1 MNQSQRFGLRRARGV
16 LALLAVV
23 LGAVVLWASPASAHA
38 SLVEATPAPG
48 SVLTDSPAAIELQ
61 FTESVE
67 TNSGAIRVYNTDANR
82 VDNAG
87 VSVTGNTVRM
97 ALPSLPDG
105 SYITTWRVIS
115 GDSHPI
121 RGAFTFQVG
130 ESVDQSATSR
140 KVLNLADRLLTSRSG
155 STTVGAVYGV
165 TRALIFIGLAL
176 LIGGVAFVVLI
187 DRAARTSQRIHRIVG
202 LGFFLTVLGA
212 VVGLWVYGPYS
223 AGLSGGGSFSLLN
236 ETLGTRFG
244 QVGVARLALL
254 AVAGVLAYWL
264 FARPAVPRVWYWL
277 AGTVGIA
284 LAATPGV
291 AGHASTGDWVPIAL
305 VTDTLH
311 VSAMALWIGGLVALA
326 AVTLTAFVR
335 TTVPDPPLVLNR
347 FSKMAMTC
355 VGVLIVTG
363 AFQTWRQVGSLDQ
376 LRSTDFGRILVVKLL
391 LFVVML
397 VIAAFARETV
407 FRLTWREPDEPDA
420 DEPGAT
426 EPDADEPEPD
436 PIEIDSAKE
445 VRNLRRSVGVEIIF
459 ALMVLVTTA
468 VLVNAVPART
478 EAAGSAQGAVGVT
491 LKNSEVAV
499 DITAAPGVSGRNDI
513 HVNTFTPAG
522 SPRDVLEIK
531 VTFSFPSRRISAIDV
546 PLRRLGPGHYY
557 SPGFDVPLAGAW
569 RVEATPQLS
578 EFEEPTLAGQIKF
591 G

>member
-16 LALLAVV
+16 LVLLAVV

-48 SVLTDSPAAIELQ
+48 SVLTDSPSAIELQ

-67 TNSGAIRVYNTDANR
+67 TNSGAVRVYNTDANR

-130 ESVDQSATSR
+130 ESVDQSATSQ
-140 KVLNLADRLLTSRSG
+140 KVLNLADRLLASRG
-155 STTVGAVYGV
+155 GGTTVGAVYGV

-176 LIGGVAFVVLI
+176 LIGGVAFVALI

-212 VVGLWVYGPYS
+212 AVGLWVYGPYS

-254 AVAGVLAYWL
+254 AVAGVLTYWL
-264 FARPAVPRVWYWL
+264 FARPTVPRVWYWL
-277 AGTVGIA
+277 AGAVGIA

-363 AFQTWRQVGSLDQ
+363 SFQTWRQVGSLDQ
-376 LRSTDFGRILVVKLL
+376 LRSTDYGRILIVKLL

-397 VIAAFARETV
+397 VLAAFARETV

-420 DEPGAT
+420 DEP
-426 EPDADEPEPD
+426 D

-445 VRNLRRSVGVEIIF
+445 VIGLRRALAVEIIF

-499 DITAAPGVSGRNDI
+499 DITATPGVSGRNDI

-522 SPRDVLEIK
+522 SPRAVLDLK
-531 VTFSFPSRRISAIDV
+531 VALSFPSRRIDAIDV

-557 SPGFDVPLAGAW
+557 SPGFDVPLAGTW

>member
-1 MNQSQRFGLRRARGV
+1 MV
-16 LALLAVV
+16 LLAVV

-121 RGAFTFQVG
+121 RGGFTFQVG
-130 ESVDQSATSR
+130 EAVDQSATSQ
-140 KVLNLADRLLTSRSG
+140 KVLNLADRLLASRG
-155 STTVGAVYGV
+155 TNITIGVIYGV

-176 LIGGVAFVVLI
+176 LLGGVAFVVLI

-254 AVAGVLAYWL
+254 AVAGVLTYWL

-376 LRSTDFGRILVVKLL
+376 LRSTDYGRILIVKLL

-397 VIAAFARETV
+397 VLAAFARETV
-407 FRLTWREPDEPDA
+407 FRLTWRESDEPEPDEPDA
-420 DEPGAT
+420 
-426 EPDADEPEPD
+426 D

-445 VRNLRRSVGVEIIF
+445 VIGLRRALGVEIIF
-459 ALMVLVTTA
+459 AVMVLITTA
-468 VLVNAVPART
+468 VLVNAAPART
-478 EAAGSAQGAVGVT
+478 EAAGGTGAVGVT

-499 DITAAPGVSGRNDI
+499 DITATPGVSGRNDI

-531 VTFSFPSRRISAIDV
+531 VAFSFPSRSISAVDV

-557 SPGFDVPLAGAW
+557 SPGFDVPLAGTW

-578 EFEEPTLAGQIKF
+578 EFKEPTLVGQIKF

>member
-1 MNQSQRFGLRRARGV
+1 MV
-16 LALLAVV
+16 LLAVV

-48 SVLTDSPAAIELQ
+48 SALTDSPAAIELQ

-121 RGAFTFQVG
+121 RGGFTFQVG

-140 KVLNLADRLLTSRSG
+140 KVLNLADRLLASRG
-155 STTVGAVYGV
+155 GGTTVGAVYGV

-176 LIGGVAFVVLI
+176 LLGGVAFVVLI
-187 DRAARTSQRIHRIVG
+187 DRAARTSSRIHRIVG
-202 LGFFLTVLGA
+202 LGFFLTALGA
-212 VVGLWVYGPYS
+212 VAGLWVYGPYS

-244 QVGVARLALL
+244 QVGVARLVLL
-254 AVAGVLAYWL
+254 AVAGVLTYWL

-376 LRSTDFGRILVVKLL
+376 LRSTDYGRILIVKLL

-420 DEPGAT
+420 DEPNA
-426 EPDADEPEPD
+426 AEPEPD

-531 VTFSFPSRRISAIDV
+531 VTFSFPSRRIAAIDV

-557 SPGFDVPLAGAW
+557 SPGFDVPLAGTW

>member
-1 MNQSQRFGLRRARGV
+1 MNQSQRFGLRRGRGV

-87 VSVTGNTVRM
+87 ASVTGNTVRM

-140 KVLNLADRLLTSRSG
+140 KVLNLADRLLDSRG
-155 STTVGAVYGV
+155 GGTTVGAVYGV

-187 DRAARTSQRIHRIVG
+187 DRAARTSSRIHRIVG

-277 AGTVGIA
+277 AGVVGIA

-305 VTDTLH
+305 VTDTFH

-335 TTVPDPPLVLNR
+335 TTVPDPPLVLKR

-376 LRSTDFGRILVVKLL
+376 LRSTDYGRILIVKLL

-397 VIAAFARETV
+397 VLAAFARETV
-407 FRLTWREPDEPDA
+407 FRLTWRESDEPEPDEPDA
-420 DEPGAT
+420 D
-426 EPDADEPEPD
+426 
-436 PIEIDSAKE
+436 PIEIDLAKE
-445 VRNLRRSVGVEIIF
+445 AIGLRRALAVEIIF
-459 ALMVLVTTA
+459 AVMVLITTA
-468 VLVNAVPART
+468 VLVNAAPART
-478 EAAGSAQGAVGVT
+478 EAAGGTAAVGVT

-499 DITAAPGVSGRNDI
+499 DITATPGVSGRNDI

-522 SPRDVLEIK
+522 SPRAVLEIK
-531 VTFSFPSRRISAIDV
+531 VTFLFPSRSIAAVDV

-557 SPGFDVPLAGAW
+557 SPGFDVPLAGTW

>member
-1 MNQSQRFGLRRARGV
+1 MV
-16 LALLAVV
+16 LLAVV

-130 ESVDQSATSR
+130 EAVDQGATSQ
-140 KVLNLADRLLTSRSG
+140 KVLNLADRLLASRG
-155 STTVGAVYGV
+155 GGTTVGAVYGV

-176 LIGGVAFVVLI
+176 LLGGVAFVVLI
-187 DRAARTSQRIHRIVG
+187 DRAARTSSRIHRIVG

-254 AVAGVLAYWL
+254 AAAGVLTYWL

-376 LRSTDFGRILVVKLL
+376 LRSTDYGRILIVKLL

-397 VIAAFARETV
+397 VLAAFARETV
-407 FRLTWREPDEPDA
+407 FRLTWREPDEPESD
-420 DEPGAT
+420 
-426 EPDADEPEPD
+426 EPDAD

-445 VRNLRRSVGVEIIF
+445 VIGLRRALVVEIIF
-459 ALMVLVTTA
+459 AVMVLITTA
-468 VLVNAVPART
+468 VLVNAAPART
-478 EAAGSAQGAVGVT
+478 EAAGSEQGAVGVT

-499 DITAAPGVSGRNDI
+499 DITATPGVSGRNDI

-522 SPRDVLEIK
+522 SPRAVLDLK
-531 VTFSFPSRRISAIDV
+531 VAFSFPSRSISAIDV

-557 SPGFDVPLAGAW
+557 SPGFDVPLSGTW

>member
-82 VDNAG
+82 VNNAG

-130 ESVDQSATSR
+130 EAVDQSATSQ
-140 KVLNLADRLLTSRSG
+140 KVLNLADRLLASRG
-155 STTVGAVYGV
+155 GGTTVGAVYGV

-187 DRAARTSQRIHRIVG
+187 DRAARTSSRIHRIVG

-254 AVAGVLAYWL
+254 AVAGVLTYWL

-363 AFQTWRQVGSLDQ
+363 AFQTWRQVGGLDQ
-376 LRSTDFGRILVVKLL
+376 LRSTDYGRILIVKLL

-397 VIAAFARETV
+397 VLAAFARETV
-407 FRLTWREPDEPDA
+407 FRLTWRESDEPEPDEPDA
-420 DEPGAT
+420 
-426 EPDADEPEPD
+426 D

-445 VRNLRRSVGVEIIF
+445 VIGLRRALAVEIIF
-459 ALMVLVTTA
+459 AVMVLITTA
-468 VLVNAVPART
+468 VLVNAAPART
-478 EAAGSAQGAVGVT
+478 EAAGSEQGAVGVT

-499 DITAAPGVSGRNDI
+499 DITATPGVSGRNDI

-522 SPRDVLEIK
+522 SPRAVLDLK
-531 VTFSFPSRRISAIDV
+531 VAFSFPSRSISAIDV

-557 SPGFDVPLAGAW
+557 SPGFDVPLSGTW

>member
-1 MNQSQRFGLRRARGV
+1 MV
-16 LALLAVV
+16 LLAVV

-130 ESVDQSATSR
+130 EAVDQSATSQ
-140 KVLNLADRLLTSRSG
+140 KVLNLADRLLASRG
-155 STTVGAVYGV
+155 GGTTVGAVYGV

-176 LIGGVAFVVLI
+176 LLGGVAFVVLI
-187 DRAARTSQRIHRIVG
+187 DRAARTSSRIHRIVG

-254 AVAGVLAYWL
+254 AAAGVLTYWL

-376 LRSTDFGRILVVKLL
+376 LRSTDYGRILIVKLL

-397 VIAAFARETV
+397 VLAAFARETV
-407 FRLTWREPDEPDA
+407 FRLTWREPDEPESD
-420 DEPGAT
+420 
-426 EPDADEPEPD
+426 EPDAD

-445 VRNLRRSVGVEIIF
+445 VIGLRRALVVEIIF
-459 ALMVLVTTA
+459 AVMVLITTA
-468 VLVNAVPART
+468 VLVNAAPART
-478 EAAGSAQGAVGVT
+478 EAAGSEQGAVGVT

-499 DITAAPGVSGRNDI
+499 DITATPGVSGRNDI

-522 SPRDVLEIK
+522 SPRAVLDLK
-531 VTFSFPSRRISAIDV
+531 VAFSFPSRSISAIDV

-557 SPGFDVPLAGAW
+557 SPGFDVPLSGTW

>member
-1 MNQSQRFGLRRARGV
+1 MNQSQRFGLRRARGAMV
-16 LALLAVV
+16 LLAVV

-140 KVLNLADRLLTSRSG
+140 KVLNLADRLLASRG
-155 STTVGAVYGV
+155 GGTTVGAVYGV

-254 AVAGVLAYWL
+254 AAAGVLTYWL

-277 AGTVGIA
+277 AGAVGIA

-291 AGHASTGDWVPIAL
+291 AGHASTGEWVPIAL

-376 LRSTDFGRILVVKLL
+376 LRSTDYGRILIVKLL

-397 VIAAFARETV
+397 VLAAFARETV
-407 FRLTWREPDEPDA
+407 FRLTWREPDEP
-420 DEPGAT
+420 EPD
-426 EPDADEPEPD
+426 EPDAD

-445 VRNLRRSVGVEIIF
+445 VIGLRRALVVEIIF
-459 ALMVLVTTA
+459 AVMVLITTA
-468 VLVNAVPART
+468 VLVNAAPART

-499 DITAAPGVSGRNDI
+499 DITATPGVSGRNDI

-522 SPRDVLEIK
+522 SPRAVLDLK
-531 VTFSFPSRRISAIDV
+531 VAFSFPSRSISAIDV

-578 EFEEPTLAGQIKF
+578 EFEEPTLVGQIKF

>member
-1 MNQSQRFGLRRARGV
+1 MV
-16 LALLAVV
+16 LLAVV

-48 SVLTDSPAAIELQ
+48 SVLTDSPSAIELQ

-140 KVLNLADRLLTSRSG
+140 KVLNLADRLLASRG
-155 STTVGAVYGV
+155 GGTTVGAVYGV

-202 LGFFLTVLGA
+202 LGFFLTALGA

-254 AVAGVLAYWL
+254 AAAGVLTYWL

-277 AGTVGIA
+277 AGAVGIA

-376 LRSTDFGRILVVKLL
+376 LRSTDYGRILIVKLL

-397 VIAAFARETV
+397 VLAAFARETV
-407 FRLTWREPDEPDA
+407 FRLTWRESDEPEPDEPDA
-420 DEPGAT
+420 
-426 EPDADEPEPD
+426 D

-445 VRNLRRSVGVEIIF
+445 VIGLRRALAVEIIF
-459 ALMVLVTTA
+459 AVMVLITTA
-468 VLVNAVPART
+468 VLVNAAPART

-522 SPRDVLEIK
+522 SPRAVLDLK
-531 VTFSFPSRRISAIDV
+531 VAFSFPSRSISAIDV

>member
-1 MNQSQRFGLRRARGV
+1 M
-16 LALLAVV
+16 AVV

-48 SVLTDSPAAIELQ
+48 SVLTDSPAAVELQ

-140 KVLNLADRLLTSRSG
+140 KVLNLADRLLTSRG
-155 STTVGAVYGV
+155 GGTTVGAVYGV

-187 DRAARTSQRIHRIVG
+187 DRSARTSARIHRIVG

-236 ETLGTRFG
+236 ETLSTRFG
-244 QVGVARLALL
+244 QVGLARLALL
-254 AVAGVLAYWL
+254 AVAGVLTYWL

-277 AGTVGIA
+277 AGAVGIA

-326 AVTLTAFVR
+326 AVTLTAFAR
-335 TTVPDPPLVLNR
+335 TAVPDPPLVLNR

-363 AFQTWRQVGSLDQ
+363 SFQTWRQVGSLDQ
-376 LRSTDFGRILVVKLL
+376 LRSTDYGRILVVKLL

-420 DEPGAT
+420 A
-426 EPDADEPEPD
+426 EPEPD

-445 VRNLRRSVGVEIIF
+445 VRNLRRSVGVEIVF

-499 DITAAPGVSGRNDI
+499 DITVTPGVSGRNDI

-522 SPRDVLEIK
+522 SPLDVLEIK
-531 VTFSFPSRRISAIDV
+531 AAFSFPSRRIAAIDV

-557 SPGFDVPLAGAW
+557 SPGFDVPLAGTW

-578 EFEEPTLAGQIKF
+578 EFEEPTLVGQIKF
-591 G
+591 N

>member
-1 MNQSQRFGLRRARGV
+1 MV
-16 LALLAVV
+16 LLAVV

-140 KVLNLADRLLTSRSG
+140 KVLNLADRLLASRG
-155 STTVGAVYGV
+155 GGTTVGAVYGV

-254 AVAGVLAYWL
+254 AAAGVLTYWL

-277 AGTVGIA
+277 AGAVGIA

-291 AGHASTGDWVPIAL
+291 AGHASTGEWVPIAL

-376 LRSTDFGRILVVKLL
+376 LRSTDYGRILIVKLL

-397 VIAAFARETV
+397 VLAAFARETV
-407 FRLTWREPDEPDA
+407 FRLTWREPDEP
-420 DEPGAT
+420 EPD
-426 EPDADEPEPD
+426 EPDAD

-445 VRNLRRSVGVEIIF
+445 VIGLRRALVVEIIF
-459 ALMVLVTTA
+459 AVMVLITTA
-468 VLVNAVPART
+468 VLVNAAPART

-499 DITAAPGVSGRNDI
+499 DITATPGVSGRNDI

-522 SPRDVLEIK
+522 SPRAVLDLK
-531 VTFSFPSRRISAIDV
+531 VAFSFPSRSISAIDV

-578 EFEEPTLAGQIKF
+578 EFEEPTLVGQIKF